1 MDNANNVIVYI
12 YKRNKIDEDE
22 DYISYAYEFVGVS
35 LGNEVENEENLR
47 YFFKP
52 NPLDEKQI
60 LTDNFACINDPKSL
74 EYKYV
79 YAFPEYIE
87 ETTEEAITE
96 LIGKTECDAQ
106 SIKDIVLCQIYTK
119 GSESITTYYIN
130 KDQPEVFTDVD
141 TSSIDGPI
149 AILANKHEKV
159 VEIQEKLREKFNS
172 STELQLYEQ
181 ESQTQKEKQKPNI
194 IYADDIYEFT
204 SRSVICQDEQ
214 IKEIAAAI
222 AKNQRIKNPEL
233 KDNLLICGPTGVG
246 KSETFR
252 IINKNLGI
260 PIVFEDSTEYT
271 AAGYV
276 GKTVTDVLQRL
287 YENAGHDLEKAQRGI
302 IIFDEID
309 KKISKSGDHEIYTKA
324 VIDSLLKMAEGH
336 KYHIDT
342 KEGGYDID
350 TSFITFV
357 VMGAF
362 SGIEQ
367 LNEKKRTLGFV
378 TEEEKEEAK
387 KAINQYTEQ
396 TLLKY
401 GVEAEFLG
409 RNVVVVM
416 NSLGVDDFCKIIKE
430 SDKSVLLLYKYMF
443 EELGIKMI
451 YDESCIE
458 KIAKKANELGV
469 GVRSIK
475 KIIENAFKTIKY
487 QAFSKGHYSEL
498 IITPE
503 TFDDNK
509 KFILR

>member
-1 MDNANNVIVYI
+1 MENTNNAIVYI
-12 YKRNKIDEDE
+12 YKRKKLDEDA
-22 DYISYAYEFVGVS
+22 DFITYTYSFVGIS
-35 LGNEVENEENLR
+35 LGNEYENEENYR
-47 YFFKP
+47 YFFRP
-52 NPLDEKQI
+52 NENDEKQI
-60 LTDNFACINDPKSL
+60 LTASFANINDPKSL
-74 EYKYV
+74 DYEYV
-79 YAFPEYIE
+79 YAFPYYIQE
-87 ETTEEAITE
+87 ENEDKINE
-96 LIGKTECDAQ
+96 LVGKTEYDAAE
-106 SIKDIVLCQIYTK
+106 IKDYMLCQIYSI
-119 GSESITTYYIN
+119 GSETITTHYV
-130 KDQPEVFTDVD
+130 KKGEPEALADID
-141 TSSIDGPI
+141 TNSIDGP
-149 AILANKHEKV
+149 LAMLSNKHEKV
-159 VEIQEKLREKFNS
+159 IEIQEKLREQFDS
-172 STELQLYEQ
+172 STELALKEQ
-181 ESQTQKEKQKPNI
+181 EKNNSPFPI
-194 IYADDIYEFT
+194 VYADDIYDFT

-222 AKNQRIKNPEL
+222 AKNQRIRDPEL

-246 KSETFR
+246 KSAIFR
-252 IINKNLGI
+252 SINKNLGI

-271 AAGYV
+271 AAGYY

-287 YENAGHDLEKAQRGI
+287 YENAGRDLEKAQRGI

-309 KKISKSGDHEIYTKA
+309 KKISKSGDHEIYIKA

-357 VMGAF
+357 MMGAF

-401 GVEAEFLG
+401 GVKPEFLG
-409 RNVVVVM
+409 RNVLVVM

-430 SDKSVLLLYKYMF
+430 SNKSVLLLYKYMF
-443 EELGIKMI
+443 EDLGIKMI

-475 KIIENAFKTIKY
+475 KIIENAFKIIKY

-503 TFDDNK
+503 TFDDNT